1 MITKLLF
8 KDVKVFGRNILLF
21 TLFWLIISDVMI
33 TFGEDSWRPYIFI
46 GMVQISVIIG
56 YYAVFDKIR
65 KGEVL
70 IGSLPT
76 TRTSIVIS
84 RYLSAVSIA
93 ALGIFVW
100 FINAYSLKSISAST
114 PGDFYLNF
122 RSYSLFFVTAYL
134 TIFISIFIPV
144 VIKYSKIWA
153 LVALI
158 YMGAVVFLFSIK
170 LLHNIFYNYFAGSG
184 SINFGFSIIFILILC
199 FCLFVSAM
207 ISIKIYNTIDL

>member
-1 MITKLLF
+1 MITKLLL
-8 KDVKVFGRNILLF
+8 KDVKVFGKNIIIF
-21 TLFWLIISDVMI
+21 TLFCLIISDVMI

-46 GMVQISVIIG
+46 GMIQISGIIG

-84 RYLSAVSIA
+84 RYLSTVSIA

-100 FINAYSLKSISAST
+100 CINAYILEAVTANT

-122 RSYSLFFVTAYL
+122 RPYSLFFVTAYL
-134 TIFISIFIPV
+134 AIFISIFIPV
-144 VIKYSKIWA
+144 VTKYSKIWV

-170 LLHNIFYNYFAGSG
+170 LLHNIFYHYVAGSG
-184 SINFGFSIIFILILC
+184 AVNFLFSFIFILFYC
-199 FCLFVSAM
+199 FVYLFHADFY
-207 ISIKIYNTIDL
+207 KNL